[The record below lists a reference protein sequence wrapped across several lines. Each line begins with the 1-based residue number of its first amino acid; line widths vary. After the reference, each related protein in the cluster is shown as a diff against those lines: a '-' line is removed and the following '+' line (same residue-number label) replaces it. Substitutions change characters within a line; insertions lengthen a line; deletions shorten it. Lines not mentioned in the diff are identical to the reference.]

1 MDYMERALSLARL
14 ALGST
19 SPNPAV
25 GAVITKDGVIIG
37 EGYTQ
42 PPGAA
47 HAEIVAIEQAGKES
61 RGATMYIT
69 LEPCCHF
76 GRTPPCT
83 EAIIEGGIAEVHI
96 ATLDPNPLV
105 SGRGKAALDD
115 AGIKTELGEREEDAR
130 ELNEAYIKFITTGF
144 PFVTIKFAMSL
155 DGKVATGTGDSK
167 WISGEESRE
176 YVHRL
181 RRVVDAIMVG
191 VNTILVDDPRL
202 TVRYGLEQAGERE
215 GMVADGGVQEKPIRV
230 VADSKART
238 PPMAQVFKQ
247 PGRTIVGVTSVAP
260 LSNIKELEKAGAE
273 VLEIPSREALVD
285 VEALLA
291 ELGKREI
298 TSVLVEGGGTLL
310 GSFLEVFKVH
320 EKCLVDKVIA
330 FIAPVIIGGREAK
343 LAVAGKG
350 AERMTDALRLSR
362 IKVERFGDDIMIC
375 GYTDEEKDVYRN
387 R

>member
-25 GAVITKDGVIIG
+25 GAVIAKDGVIIG

-47 HAEIVAIEQAGKES
+47 HAEIVAIKQAGEES
-61 RGATMYIT
+61 RGATMYVT

-83 EAIIEGGIAEVHI
+83 QTIIEGGIAEVHI

-105 SGRGKAALDD
+105 SGRGKASLDD
-115 AGIKTELGEREEDAR
+115 AGIKTELGEREEEAR
-130 ELNEAYIKFITTGF
+130 ELNEAYIKFITTGL
-144 PFVTIKFAMSL
+144 PFVTVKFAMSL
-155 DGKVATGTGDSK
+155 DGKIATKTGDSK

-181 RRVVDAIMVG
+181 RRVADAIMVG
-191 VNTILVDDPRL
+191 VNTILDDDPRL
-202 TVRYGLEQAGERE
+202 TARHGLDQA
-215 GMVADGGVQEKPIRV
+215 GVQEKPIRV
-230 VADSKART
+230 VVDSKART
-238 PPMAQVFKQ
+238 PPTAQVFKQ
-247 PGRTIVGVTSVAP
+247 PGRTIVAVTTAAP
-260 LSNIKELEKAGAE
+260 PSNIKVLEKAGAE
-273 VLEIPSREALVD
+273 VLELPSREALVD
-285 VEALLA
+285 LEALLA
-291 ELGKREI
+291 ELGKREM

-310 GSFLEVFKVH
+310 GSFFKLH
-320 EKCLVDKVIA
+320 EKCLADKVIA
-330 FIAPVIIGGREAK
+330 FIAPVIIGGRDAK
-343 LAVAGKG
+343 LAVGGKG
-350 AERMTDALRLSR
+350 AERITDALQLSR
-362 IKVERFGDDIMIC
+362 VKIERFGDDVMIC
-375 GYTDEEKDVYRN
+375 GYTGEEKDVYRN

>member
-25 GAVITKDGVIIG
+25 GAVIAKDGVIIG

-47 HAEIVAIEQAGKES
+47 HAEIVAMKQAGEES
-61 RGATMYIT
+61 RGATMYVT

-83 EAIIEGGIAEVHI
+83 QAIIEGGIAEVHI

-105 SGRGKAALDD
+105 SGRGKASLDD
-115 AGIKTELGEREEDAR
+115 AGVKTELGEREEEAR
-130 ELNEAYIKFITTGF
+130 ELNEAYIKFITTGL
-144 PFVTIKFAMSL
+144 PFVTVKFAMSL
-155 DGKVATGTGDSK
+155 DGKIATRTGDSK
-167 WISGEESRE
+167 WISNEESRE
-176 YVHRL
+176 YVHQL
-181 RRVVDAIMVG
+181 RRVADAIMVG
-191 VNTILVDDPRL
+191 VNTILVDDPLL
-202 TVRYGLEQAGERE
+202 TVRHGLEQA
-215 GMVADGGVQEKPIRV
+215 GVQEKPIRV
-230 VADSKART
+230 VVDSKAHT
-238 PPMAQVFKQ
+238 PPTAQVFKQ
-247 PGRTIVGVTSVAP
+247 PGRIIVAVTPAAP
-260 LSNIKELEKAGAE
+260 TSNIKELEKAGAE
-273 VLEIPSREALVD
+273 VLELPSREGFID
-285 VEALLA
+285 IEALLV

-310 GSFLEVFKVH
+310 GSFFEPFEFY

-330 FIAPVIIGGREAK
+330 FIAPVIIGGRDAK
-343 LAVAGKG
+343 LAVGGKG
-350 AERMTDALRLSR
+350 AERITDALRLSR
-362 IKVERFGDDIMIC
+362 VKVERFGDDVMIC
-375 GYTDEEKDVYRN
+375 GYTGEEKDVYRN